1 MPLPSFDELRLP
13 ILKLLASGE
22 TLRKAQL
29 IEPLAAHFGLDAD
42 DVSQEYESGN
52 GAIFA
57 DRISWALSYLALSGL
72 LSRPKRG
79 YYAVTDLGREYA
91 QKDAAEVI
99 AYVKQKMAERVRAH
113 KDEDKEK
120 EAVAAAAEIEGIT
133 PTEQLES
140 SFEAIRQEIYD
151 EILSTILSKTP
162 QAFEKLVVDLLQ
174 KMGYG
179 GRLEKSAQV
188 TRQSRDGGIDGE
200 IREDVLGLGRIFIQA
215 KRYQRDAVIGR
226 PDIQGFVGAL
236 QGQNADKG
244 IFITTARY
252 SPDAVRYVQNLS
264 ATRVVL
270 IDGRQLAE
278 YIYRYDVGM
287 QTEQVFTV
295 KKLDGDFWDEMPDD
309 TAKPAS

>member
-1 MPLPSFDELRLP
+1 MPLPSFDKLCLP

-29 IEPLAAHFGLDAD
+29 IEPLAVHFGLDAD
-42 DVSQEYESGN
+42 DVAQEYESGN
-52 GAIFA
+52 GVIFA

-79 YYAVTDLGREYA
+79 YYAITDLGRKYA

-99 AYVKQKMAERVRAH
+99 AYVKQKMTERGRTH
-113 KDEDKEK
+113 KTEGNEK
-120 EAVAAAAEIEGIT
+120 ETVAAAAEIAGIT
-133 PTEQLES
+133 PTEQLEA

-151 EILSTILSKTP
+151 EILSTILCKTP

-215 KRYQRDAVIGR
+215 KRYQTDKGIGR

-244 IFITTARY
+244 IFITTAY
-252 SPDAVRYVQNLS
+252 YTPDALRYVQNLA

>member
-1 MPLPSFDELRLP
+1 MPIPSFEELRLP

-22 TLRKAQL
+22 TRRKAQL
-29 IEPLAAHFGLDAD
+29 IEPLAAHFGLDTD
-42 DVSQEYESGN
+42 DIAQEYESGN
-52 GAIFA
+52 GAVFA

-79 YYAVTDLGREYA
+79 HYVITGLGREYA

-99 AYVKQKMAERVRAH
+99 AYVKQKMTERERGQKADGKETVATAE
-113 KDEDKEK
+113 
-120 EAVAAAAEIEGIT
+120 VADTT
-133 PTEQLES
+133 PTEQLEA
-140 SFEAIRQEIYD
+140 SFGAIRQKIYD
-151 EILSTILSKTP
+151 EILNTILSKTP

-188 TRQSRDGGIDGE
+188 TRASRDGGIDGE

-215 KRYQRDAVIGR
+215 KRYQTDAVIYC

-252 SPDAVRYVQNLS
+252 SY
-264 ATRVVL
+264 
-270 IDGRQLAE
+270 
-278 YIYRYDVGM
+278 
-287 QTEQVFTV
+287 
-295 KKLDGDFWDEMPDD
+295 
-309 TAKPAS
+309 

>member
-1 MPLPSFDELRLP
+1 MPLPSFDKLCLP

-29 IEPLAAHFGLDAD
+29 IEPLAVHFGLDAD
-42 DVSQEYESGN
+42 DVAQEYESGN

-79 YYAVTDLGREYA
+79 YYAITDLGRKYA

-99 AYVKQKMAERVRAH
+99 AYVKQKMTERGRTH
-113 KDEDKEK
+113 KTEGNEK
-120 EAVAAAAEIEGIT
+120 ETVAAAVEIAGIT
-133 PTEQLES
+133 PTEQLET

-151 EILSTILSKTP
+151 EILSTILGKTP

-215 KRYQRDAVIGR
+215 KRYQTDKGIGR

-244 IFITTARY
+244 IFITTAY
-252 SPDAVRYVQNLS
+252 YTPDALHYVQNLA

>member
-1 MPLPSFDELRLP
+1 MSIPSVDGLYLP

-29 IEPLAAHFGLDAD
+29 IEPLAVHFGLDAD
-42 DVSQEYESGN
+42 DVAQEYESGN

-79 YYAVTDLGREYA
+79 YYAITDLGRKYA

-99 AYVKQKMAERVRAH
+99 AYVKQKMAERGRTH
-113 KDEDKEK
+113 KTEGNEK
-120 EAVAAAAEIEGIT
+120 ETVAAAAEIAGIT
-133 PTEQLES
+133 PTEQLEA

-151 EILSTILSKTP
+151 EILSTILGKTP

-252 SPDAVRYVQNLS
+252 SPDAVRYAQNLS

-270 IDGRQLAE
+270 IDGQQLAE

>member
-1 MPLPSFDELRLP
+1 MPLPSFDKLCLP

-29 IEPLAAHFGLDAD
+29 IEPLAVHFGLDAD
-42 DVSQEYESGN
+42 DVAQEYESGN

-79 YYAVTDLGREYA
+79 YYAITDLGRKYA

-99 AYVKQKMAERVRAH
+99 AYVKQKMTERGRTH
-113 KDEDKEK
+113 KIEGNEK
-120 EAVAAAAEIEGIT
+120 ETVAAAAEIAGIT
-133 PTEQLES
+133 PTEQLEA

-151 EILSTILSKTP
+151 EILSTILGKTP

-215 KRYQRDAVIGR
+215 KRYQTDKGIGR

-244 IFITTARY
+244 IFITTAY
-252 SPDAVRYVQNLS
+252 YTPDALRYVQNLA

-270 IDGRQLAE
+270 IDDRQLAE

-309 TAKPAS
+309 TTKPAS